1 MPTNIRRF
9 LHDSLVTGTETV
21 GTAFNTSAVHTHNMN
36 SGAVPFLAN
45 RSFRGI
51 VCGIH
56 VRLTNIGAPSA
67 TKVTIRLCADA
78 DGDYTLVPDTEADL
92 VAGVTTSTSQCA
104 AFSVDLPL
112 FQLLDNTGN
121 LYLFVKVDNATN
133 TPVFAQSC
141 ISWKE

>member
-9 LHDSLVTGTETV
+9 LHDSLVTGTQTL
-21 GTAFNTSAVHTHNMN
+21 GTAFATGAVHTHNMN

-56 VRLTNIGAPSA
+56 VRLTNTGAPSA

-78 DGDYTLVPDTEADL
+78 NGDYTLVPDTEADL

-112 FQLLDNTGN
+112 FQMLDNTGN
-121 LYLFVKVDNATN
+121 LYLFVKVDDATN
-133 TPVFAQSC
+133 TPVLAQTC